1 MHLATVKYDNVEIFR
16 NAADH
21 DSNEETNQLSNP
33 EEGDSRANGHE
44 NLAYV
49 ADEVAGVASSSLE
62 DKKD

>member
-1 MHLATVKYDNVEIFR
+1 MNWATIKYNDIEILR

-21 DSNEETNQLSNP
+21 DSNEETNQLSNQ
-33 EEGDSRANGHE
+33 EEGDSRTNGHE